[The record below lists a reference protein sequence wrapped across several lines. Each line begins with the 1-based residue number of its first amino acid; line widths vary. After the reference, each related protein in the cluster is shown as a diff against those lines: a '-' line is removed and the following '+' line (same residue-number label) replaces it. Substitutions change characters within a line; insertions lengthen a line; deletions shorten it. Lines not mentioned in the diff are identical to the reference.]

1 MAEKSDVRDVSNLE
15 TRILQLED
23 RLSRHEQE
31 VYAKFHFIDDKVQ
44 DSLIASVS
52 TQNWWA
58 EDEEKIK
65 GCSAGDG

>member
-1 MAEKSDVRDVSNLE
+1 
-15 TRILQLED
+15 LED